1 MTLVPR
7 NNGCDSRP
15 PHRSTSQ
22 HGGIVFQLIFLLFL
36 ACFVFVIYIA
46 RHPLM
51 RLAGNFWVVDDG
63 PAASDAIV
71 ILGDDNYAGDR
82 ATRAAEELKAGWAPR
97 IVASGRYLRPYASI
111 AQLEQHDLLDR
122 GVPASAIIPFAHR
135 AENTREEGQ
144 ALAKFLSG
152 HGWKRI
158 IVITSNYHTRRARYI
173 LERVLP
179 PGTELRMLSANDT
192 DYDPD
197 NWWRT
202 RRGTKIFFHESVGMI
217 VAMWELRHQ
226 DRRTSTTAA
235 FFTVLVAVGA
245 GVDHLGALPA
255 IR

>member
-1 MTLVPR
+1 MSRDRRSGDYVSRAPR
-7 NNGCDSRP
+7 GNASER
-15 PHRSTSQ
+15 
-22 HGGIVFQLIFLLFL
+22 GGIFFKLLVLFFLV
-36 ACFVFVIYIA
+36 CFVFVIYIA

-82 ATRAAEELKAGWAPR
+82 ATRAAEVLKAGWAPR
-97 IVASGRYLRPYASI
+97 IIASGRYLRPYATI

-135 AENTREEGQ
+135 ADNTREEGE
-144 ALAKFLSG
+144 ALAKFLRA

-179 PGTELRMLSANDT
+179 PGTALRMLSANDAN
-192 DYDPD
+192 YDPN

-202 RRGTKIFFHESVGMI
+202 RRGAKIFFHESVGMM

-226 DRRTSTTAA
+226 KARTSTAS
-235 FFTVLVAVGA
+235 FFAPLMLVGA
-245 GVDHLGALPA
+245 GVDHLGAFPM